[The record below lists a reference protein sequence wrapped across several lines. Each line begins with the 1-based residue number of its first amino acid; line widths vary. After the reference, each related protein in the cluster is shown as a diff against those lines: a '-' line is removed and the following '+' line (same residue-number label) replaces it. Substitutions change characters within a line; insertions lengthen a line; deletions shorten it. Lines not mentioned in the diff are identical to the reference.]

1 MPAKKKT
8 NVPTVSKTALQIDD
22 LAPFPKLGEVIAH
35 EGLSLLEVSE
45 EAELSSLL
53 LDKRFKAFILLRL
66 SKTEA
71 LILPEHS
78 KTLVKALVKA
88 GHTPKVVS

>member
-1 MPAKKKT
+1 MLTKKKNT
-8 NVPTVSKTALQIDD
+8 QSMLSKAALQIDD
-22 LAPFPKLGEVIAH
+22 LAPFPKRGEVVAH
-35 EGLSLLEVSE
+35 EGLSVLEVSE

-53 LDKRFKAFILLRL
+53 LDKRFMAFILLRL

-78 KTLVKALVKA
+78 KKLVSALVKA
-88 GHTPKVVS
+88 GYTPKVVS

>member
-1 MPAKKKT
+1 MPANTK
-8 NVPTVSKTALQIDD
+8 PLPAASKALQIDD
-22 LAPFPKLGEVIAH
+22 LTPFPKSGEVVAH

-45 EAELSSLL
+45 EAELTSLL
-53 LDKRFKAFILLRL
+53 IDKRFKDFILLRL

-78 KTLVKALVKA
+78 KTLVNALVKA